1 MTFVAEFGALMTV
14 TCRLLASKSGVPLSR
29 TALET
34 RSTIRASFGTGFSA
48 SAPAT
53 QSGMEY
59 VAGQRGGARAI
70 WLCPV
75 GQASAECRRVEVND

>member
-1 MTFVAEFGALMTV
+1 MSRIIVALAIVALGG
-14 TCRLLASKSGVPLSR
+14 CN
-29 TALET
+29 TA
-34 RSTIRASFGTGFSA
+34 FNA
-48 SAPAT
+48 SAPAA

-59 VAGQRGGARAI
+59 VVGARGGFFSASNRTI

>member
-1 MTFVAEFGALMTV
+1 MFRVIVVMGFSLLMSA
-14 TCRLLASKSGVPLSR
+14 CS
-29 TALET
+29 
-34 RSTIRASFGTGFSA
+34 TGFYA
-48 SAPAT
+48 SAPAA

-59 VAGQRGGARAI
+59 VAGQRGGTRTI

>member
-1 MTFVAEFGALMTV
+1 MLRFIVVMGFATF
-14 TCRLLASKSGVPLSR
+14 LS
-29 TALET
+29 AC
-34 RSTIRASFGTGFSA
+34 STGFSA